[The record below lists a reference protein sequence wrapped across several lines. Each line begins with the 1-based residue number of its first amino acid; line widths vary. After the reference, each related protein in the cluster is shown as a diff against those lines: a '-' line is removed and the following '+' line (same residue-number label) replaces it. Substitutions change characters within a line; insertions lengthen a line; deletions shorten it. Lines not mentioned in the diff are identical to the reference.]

1 MLDLAYYIDREIGAK
16 LGTYDIPCPSCGP
29 LRRSR
34 LNQRRKVL
42 RVWRLEPGFASYH
55 CARCGEGGYVRDPY
69 GRESGDF
76 AVAHAADPAALARAK
91 AEAAEREKV
100 GAAERLS
107 KARYLWSRRAPATGT
122 IAETYIRARSY
133 DGPLSATLGF
143 LPGRGKH
150 GPAMVAAF
158 GLADE
163 PRPGVL
169 AIADDAVAGIHITR
183 LAPDGTGKAGGDA
196 DKIMIGSSLGFPIVL
211 APVNDLL
218 GLAIGEGIEDALSA
232 HAATGLGAWAAGSAS
247 RLPALADAIPAWV
260 ESVTLLVDADDAGRR
275 HAGELAEQL
284 SNRGVEVRINL
295 LSGAQDGR

>member
-1 MLDLAYYIDREIGAK
+1 MLDLSYIEQEIGAR

-34 LNQRRKVL
+34 INQRRKVL
-42 RVWRLEPGFASYH
+42 RVWRLEPDFASYH
-55 CARCGEGGYVRDPY
+55 CARCGEGGYVRD
-69 GRESGDF
+69 DD
-76 AVAHAADPAALARAK
+76 VALHADPVALARAK
-91 AEAAEREKV
+91 AEAAEREKISA
-100 GAAERLS
+100 GERLS
-107 KARYLWSRRAPATGT
+107 KARYLWSRREPTDWT
-122 IAETYIRARSY
+122 IVEGYLRSRGY
-133 DGPLSATLGF
+133 DGPLPATIGF

-150 GPAMVAAF
+150 GPAMIAAF

-183 LAPDGTGKAGGDA
+183 LAPDGTGKAGTDA
-196 DKIMIGSSLGFPIVL
+196 DKIMLGNSLGFPIVL

-218 GLAIGEGIEDALSA
+218 GLAIGEGIEDVLSA

-247 RLPALADAIPAWV
+247 RLPALVDVIPTYV
-260 ESVTLLVDADDAGRR
+260 ETVTILVDADDAGRR
-275 HAGELAEQL
+275 HAGELAEHL